1 MDEIDDELIQEQR
14 ALESQMPGL
23 TRVPSEVSTISS
35 VPMSDTDSQTGSPP
49 RQRRRLQ
56 QPDAPIRGVGT
67 PDRYMDGT
75 FGSYSPRNMDRLA
88 RATAPLYDFANERRL
103 ARATNPFYE
112 KPSAPVGS
120 AERALE
126 DMMGEDDS
134 SVVSGSSGSQSV
146 DLFGA
151 NQLRG
156 RPSPEPLPLTRMM
169 SQGDQRLR
177 RMELANL
184 AEIPEMEE
192 ELQGPVRPGGLFADT
207 FTTPKRN
214 KKGGIKSKSKRSKS
228 KRGKVTRK
236 TKRKTRKFKKHKM
249 KKRKTIK
256 KKKKSRR

>member
-1 MDEIDDELIQEQR
+1 MDEINDELIQEQR
-14 ALESQMPGL
+14 ALESQLPGL
-23 TRVPSEVSTISS
+23 TRVPSEESTLSS
-35 VPMSDTDSQTGSPP
+35 VPMSDSDSQTGSPP
-49 RQRRRLQ
+49 RQRRRVQ

-67 PDRYMDGT
+67 PDRYEGY
-75 FGSYSPRNMDRLA
+75 GSYSPRNMERLA

-112 KPSAPVGS
+112 QSSAPVGS

-156 RPSPEPLPLTRMM
+156 RPSPEPLPLTRMFP
-169 SQGDQRLR
+169 QGDQRLR

-214 KKGGIKSKSKRSKS
+214 NKGGIKSKSKRSKS

-236 TKRKTRKFKKHKM
+236 TKRKTRKSKKHKM